1 MYRLNLFGNK
11 CFERGK
17 IRLIILGYVKKHF
30 FILEPYKVG
39 SKDIV
44 ERLKKHKRKLHT

>member
-1 MYRLNLFGNK
+1 MFLARENSTDNFRVRKKTLFY
-11 CFERGK
+11 
-17 IRLIILGYVKKHF
+17 I
-30 FILEPYKVG
+30 EPYKVG